1 MKLYKKLVGTSLA
14 AAMVISLAACG
25 GSDSASTSSSAK
37 IGAAATSAEKTS
49 TASAST
55 EKASSVTPETAAP
68 AGTGTT
74 TGDGFMRTESDGKR
88 QILIGTWWKQYY
100 DSGDAS
106 IDVSPD
112 WIANQDADGD
122 DDAKKAE
129 KEINRKVAQLKF
141 DNVKKLEDT
150 YN

>member
-74 TGDGFMRTESDGKR
+74 TGDGFMNRYMVEAVLR
-88 QILIGTWWKQYY
+88 QRRRFYRCF
-100 DSGDAS
+100 S
-106 IDVSPD
+106 
-112 WIANQDADGD
+112 
-122 DDAKKAE
+122 
-129 KEINRKVAQLKF
+129 
-141 DNVKKLEDT
+141 
-150 YN
+150 